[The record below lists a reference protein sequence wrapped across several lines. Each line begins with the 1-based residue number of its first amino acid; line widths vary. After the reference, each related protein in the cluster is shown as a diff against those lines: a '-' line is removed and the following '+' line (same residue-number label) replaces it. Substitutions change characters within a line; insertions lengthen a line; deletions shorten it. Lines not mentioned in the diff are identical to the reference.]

1 MRPGP
6 SPEKRGKLDSMKSIS
21 QTELAKFINFSEQK
35 REDRQ
40 TLAYKMLHT
49 NSETK
54 DDRVL
59 VKLKFGSNEHIKKMR
74 LTGS

>member
-1 MRPGP
+1 
-6 SPEKRGKLDSMKSIS
+6 MKSIS

-40 TLAYKMLHT
+40 TQAYKMLHT